1 MLTKIQRRWGQIRR
15 LGVKQVGG
23 MVYDRI
29 QGRIVD
35 QYDSVMAHLRPTGLR
50 SWSKESHPRR
60 IAPRFDVQDDG
71 ACLQWKQHRFDLL
84 GSGPLIM
91 AVDPAAPPALPRSWR
106 GTAKKLRGLL
116 PAGYQS
122 IAWHRDA
129 AGSEWSPS
137 KWSKRITICEV
148 AGEEVKWPW
157 ELARLQHL
165 PAMAARIDNSDTH
178 AGEDISQE
186 VRAQIIDF
194 IASNPPCFGVN
205 WICAMDVGIRA
216 ANIAVAVDLCQ
227 SSGIAWDDAFL
238 RLISATL
245 RDHGRFLVKNL
256 EWGAS
261 LSSNHYLSDIAGLLV
276 CGLYLDDQEAS
287 DWATFAGREIVV
299 ELTNQFHQD
308 GSNFEGST
316 CYHRLS
322 SELMTYS
329 IAIMLNTSW
338 RDPKQASRWW
348 SGPTKNYRAGA
359 SPPPTPHSQTASG
372 HHIPLDAALTERI
385 VGMARFTRSI
395 QRVDGSI
402 PIIGDDDSGRYMRMM
417 QGVDSSADLLDH
429 SHVIAAVSGLFHELS
444 VPEHETAESLWI
456 RELVGECQL
465 TATSDVVVGN
475 HIEWSEF
482 GLQVWSRPRYRMT
495 MRCGSVGQ
503 NGNGGH
509 AHADQLSITLDI
521 DGRPCVID
529 PGTGVYTPDHAI
541 RNTFRSVQ
549 SHNCPVVQGH
559 EPMDWLPGRWGLFM
573 MNDTCHSTANNVG
586 GCGGTFSH
594 IGYGHVVQR
603 TLTLS
608 EMSIRVEDDISAL
621 DRQVYGQLVI
631 APDVVPVPDDEV
643 ATTPVVRTHST
654 QYGSRLPH
662 RTLR

>member
-1 MLTKIQRRWGQIRR
+1 M
-15 LGVKQVGG
+15 
-23 MVYDRI
+23 
-29 QGRIVD
+29 
-35 QYDSVMAHLRPTGLR
+35 
-50 SWSKESHPRR
+50 
-60 IAPRFDVQDDG
+60 
-71 ACLQWKQHRFDLL
+71 
-84 GSGPLIM
+84 
-91 AVDPAAPPALPRSWR
+91 
-106 GTAKKLRGLL
+106 
-116 PAGYQS
+116 
-122 IAWHRDA
+122 
-129 AGSEWSPS
+129 
-137 KWSKRITICEV
+137 
-148 AGEEVKWPW
+148 
-157 ELARLQHL
+157 
-165 PAMAARIDNSDTH
+165 
-178 AGEDISQE
+178 
-186 VRAQIIDF
+186 
-194 IASNPPCFGVN
+194 
-205 WICAMDVGIRA
+205 
-216 ANIAVAVDLCQ
+216 
-227 SSGIAWDDAFL
+227 
-238 RLISATL
+238 
-245 RDHGRFLVKNL
+245 
-256 EWGAS
+256 GAS

-509 AHADQLSITLDI
+509 AHADQLSITLDET
-521 DGRPCVID
+521 D
-529 PGTGVYTPDHAI
+529 
-541 RNTFRSVQ
+541 S
-549 SHNCPVVQGH
+549 
-559 EPMDWLPGRWGLFM
+559 
-573 MNDTCHSTANNVG
+573 
-586 GCGGTFSH
+586 
-594 IGYGHVVQR
+594 
-603 TLTLS
+603 
-608 EMSIRVEDDISAL
+608 
-621 DRQVYGQLVI
+621 
-631 APDVVPVPDDEV
+631 
-643 ATTPVVRTHST
+643 
-654 QYGSRLPH
+654 
-662 RTLR
+662 